1 MYRLPRARLAI
12 PLSLLLKSLLKI
24 IFIKLE
30 RSYYNERL
38 EKSLASFWSS
48 KYCITMPTCRI
59 ALYYVLKSLK
69 LKKGDEVLLTPLVI
83 PDIVNAIHM
92 LGLKPVFVDLS
103 LDDQNIDIID
113 LERKISAKSKVL
125 LLTYLSGI
133 VPDMRVIME
142 KIQKYNLILVE
153 DISQNYGSTYNGRLI
168 GTFGTASIGSFSA
181 GKTIASLLGGFI
193 LTNDKSI
200 INNVCEL
207 SSKELNRPSKAVLI
221 KIIFGQI
228 KISLATQ
235 AIIFSYVTYYIFRIL
250 SFLSPGSI
258 FTSKKYSS
266 KKIEKIN
273 YYENYPVLR
282 RKFPA
287 EALVWFSDLQA
298 EIAIK
303 TFENLERNIHSRRK
317 LFETLYNNL
326 DRRVLE
332 LMPHSLMNI
341 NQNVYWHIPV
351 LLKTGVRNFQ
361 KRLLGDGFDITGFA
375 LRVCSVEP
383 IFKEYYEETPNALL
397 IKSQTVFLPIHESF
411 TEKQMIKLAKS
422 VNNHFLKK
430 EAAI

>member
-1 MYRLPRARLAI
+1 MYRLPRARLAV
-12 PLSLLLKSLLKI
+12 PLSSLLKVLLKI

-30 RSYYNERL
+30 SGHYNRQL
-38 EKSLASFWSS
+38 QKSLASFWSS

-69 LKKGDEVLLTPLVI
+69 LKKGDEVVLTPLVI

-103 LDDQNIDIID
+103 LGNQNMDIID
-113 LERKISAKSKVL
+113 LERKISAKTEVL

-133 VPDMRVIME
+133 VPDMSLIME
-142 KIQKYNLILVE
+142 KVQKHNLVLIE
-153 DISQNYGSTYNGRLI
+153 DISQNYGSMYNGRLI

-193 LTNDKSI
+193 LTSDKNI
-200 INNVCEL
+200 ADNVCEF
-207 SSKELNRPSKAVLI
+207 SSKELSRPRKTMLI
-221 KIIFGQI
+221 KVIWDQI

-235 AIIFSYVTYYIFRIL
+235 PIIFSYFTYYIFRIL
-250 SFLSPGSI
+250 SFLSPDSV
-258 FTSKKYSS
+258 FASKKYSS

-273 YYENYPVLR
+273 YYENYPILR
-282 RKFPA
+282 QRFPA

-303 TFENLERNIHSRRK
+303 AFKNLKRNICSRRK
-317 LFETLYNNL
+317 LFEILCNNL

-341 NQNVYWHIPV
+341 NQNVYWHIPI
-351 LLKTGVRNFQ
+351 LLKAGVRNFQ
-361 KRLLGDGFDITGFA
+361 KKLLGDGFDIIGFA
-375 LRVCSVEP
+375 LRVCSLEP
-383 IFKEYYEETPNALL
+383 VFKKYYRETPNTLL
-397 IKSQTVFLPIHESF
+397 IKNQTVFLPVHETF
-411 TEKQMIKLAKS
+411 TEDQMIKLAKS
-422 VNNHFLKK
+422 VNNYFL
-430 EAAI
+430 ERRAI